1 MPHPF
6 RFDLVTMG
14 TPSREAWIA
23 LAQRA
28 ETLGYA
34 ALLMPD
40 RPSMGGFAPLTALAV
55 AATVTTRLRVGSY
68 VFANDLRHPALL
80 AKEIATL
87 DVLSGGRVD
96 LGLGAGVGPSDN
108 TQLGIPFDADGVRV
122 SRVIEALTV
131 IKRVFTEDVV
141 DFAGTYYTVK
151 GLKGL
156 PRPMQTPHPPIFVGS
171 SGKRMLS
178 AAARVADIIAP
189 TLKWP
194 RPGAPPDV
202 PLEEKIG
209 WVREAAGDR
218 FDQIR
223 FSQTI
228 YDLVIADSPVP
239 VRDLP
244 GAPPLPKR
252 TLTTDEAIAYLQE
265 QRARYGFS
273 HFQVFEAQL
282 ENFAPLVARLSGQ

>member
-1 MPHPF
+1 MAHPF

-14 TPSREAWIA
+14 ATSREAWIA

-87 DVLSGGRVD
+87 DILSGGRVE

-108 TQLGIPFDADGVRV
+108 SQLGIPFDADGVRV
-122 SRVIEALTV
+122 GRLIEALTLV
-131 IKRVFTEDVV
+131 KRVFTEEVV
-141 DFAGTYYTVK
+141 DFAGTYYTIK

-156 PRPMQTPHPPIFVGS
+156 PKPVQTPHPPIFVGS
-171 SGKRMLS
+171 SGKRVLS
-178 AAARVADIIAP
+178 AAARAANIIAP

-202 PLEEKIG
+202 PLDEKIG
-209 WVREAAGDR
+209 WIREAAGDR
-218 FDQIR
+218 FDQLQL
-223 FSQTI
+223 SQTI

-239 VRDLP
+239 VSDLP

-252 TLTTDEAIAYLQE
+252 ALPTTEALAYLQA

>member
-6 RFDLVTMG
+6 RFDVVTMG

-122 SRVIEALTV
+122 SRVIEALIV

-141 DFAGTYYTVK
+141 DFAGTYYTVT

-156 PRPMQTPHPPIFVGS
+156 PRPVQTPHPPIFVGS